1 MARALTN
8 TDPVLRPCWHPVARS
23 EEVTEQPHG
32 VMLLGEPWVL
42 YRSGGEVRAFAD
54 RCPHRHCPLTLG
66 HCEGGVL
73 QCAYHGWRFDGDG
86 RCVEIPA
93 LGERATLPPAARL
106 TPAGAVAEAHGIVFI
121 APEPPITPLGS
132 VPEADDP
139 AFMMGPLPTLRARG
153 SAGLLADNFLDIAHF
168 PFVHAGTFGTEEA
181 AEVAPFAVARDDWSF
196 TVSYEHPFA
205 HREDPGV
212 AAGLRPLV
220 QTRRLTYRLS
230 APFHLRLR
238 IDFVDSGGSNVIGF
252 FIQPETD
259 ETLSPVHHPVAG
271 RPRRRRDAHGRGGGV
286 RGGGAAR
293 GPPDPGGL
301 PRTGAPARP
310 HRRGPHQ
317 GRPRH
322 AGTAAGPGRSGGD
335 RPGGSPVTAVTVVDH
350 PVLAHRLA
358 QLRDR
363 HTSSDTFRQLISEV
377 SGLLAYEALRDLGTD
392 QVTVDTP
399 VADAAPARRV
409 AEVVLLVPI
418 LRAGLG
424 MVQAI
429 QEIVPLTE
437 VAHVGLRRDD
447 TTLRSEVYLNRL
459 PRDLGGRRVI
469 VCDPML
475 ATGGSLGQVCGL
487 VRDRG
492 AAGIIALCI
501 VASEP
506 GLATFGA
513 DHPGVRVYCAAVDP
527 DLNGTGFIVPGLGDA
542 GDRLFGP
549 PD

>member
-1 MARALTN
+1 
-8 TDPVLRPCWHPVARS
+8 
-23 EEVTEQPHG
+23 
-32 VMLLGEPWVL
+32 
-42 YRSGGEVRAFAD
+42 
-54 RCPHRHCPLTLG
+54 
-66 HCEGGVL
+66 
-73 QCAYHGWRFDGDG
+73 
-86 RCVEIPA
+86 
-93 LGERATLPPAARL
+93 
-106 TPAGAVAEAHGIVFI
+106 
-121 APEPPITPLGS
+121 
-132 VPEADDP
+132 
-139 AFMMGPLPTLRARG
+139 
-153 SAGLLADNFLDIAHF
+153 
-168 PFVHAGTFGTEEA
+168 
-181 AEVAPFAVARDDWSF
+181 
-196 TVSYEHPFA
+196 
-205 HREDPGV
+205 
-212 AAGLRPLV
+212 
-220 QTRRLTYRLS
+220 
-230 APFHLRLR
+230 
-238 IDFVDSGGSNVIGF
+238 
-252 FIQPETD
+252 
-259 ETLSPVHHPVAG
+259 
-271 RPRRRRDAHGRGGGV
+271 
-286 RGGGAAR
+286 
-293 GPPDPGGL
+293 
-301 PRTGAPARP
+301 
-310 HRRGPHQ
+310 
-317 GRPRH
+317 
-322 AGTAAGPGRSGGD
+322 
-335 RPGGSPVTAVTVVDH
+335 VTAVTVVDH

-363 HTSSDTFRQLISEV
+363 HTSSDTFRRLTSEV

-513 DHPGVRVYCAAVDP
+513 DHPGVSVYCAAVDP
-527 DLNGTGFIVPGLGDA
+527 DLNAAGFIVPGLGDA